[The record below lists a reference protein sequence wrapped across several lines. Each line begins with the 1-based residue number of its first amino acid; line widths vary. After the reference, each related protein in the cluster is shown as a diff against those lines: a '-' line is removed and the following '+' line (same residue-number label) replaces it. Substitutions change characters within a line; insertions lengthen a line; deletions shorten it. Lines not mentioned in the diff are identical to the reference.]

1 MPLTNAPVVYVP
13 TTPEGDG
20 LTLPTMISVL
30 AHAILIGILIYH
42 YHNREIETE
51 GSIETVMVTPEELAE
66 IQGQILAN
74 RAAASMATGE
84 DNLAS
89 GAVSDAPANPS
100 DATGQ
105 TMTSQRVPVFTQ
117 SNDAADFNY
126 DAPIL
131 MSQEQNDRLLEQSQS
146 YNESLSEWSA
156 QQEGMAIERLEEVEN
171 SRREELKEERER
183 LKAFREQRNNPP
195 KIERPNS
202 SQRNIEISSGGSGA
216 GGKSYNLSDGQ
227 STFSGDSSTSSP
239 NTGRSKSAGGSRGAS
254 NSEIINLIRRNYN
267 PPTAAKGSTQRAT
280 LSITVNASGDVV
292 SVSASG
298 SDSAVNEAA
307 RQAVLSTRN
316 LPIDTDD
323 PKYPTF
329 TIQFNGSN

>member
-1 MPLTNAPVVYVP
+1 MNNAPVVYVP

-20 LTLPTMISVL
+20 LTLPTVLSIL
-30 AHAILIGILIYH
+30 AHAIVIGILIYH
-42 YHNREIETE
+42 YHHLPEPE
-51 GSIETVMVTPEELAE
+51 GSIETTMVTPEELAE

-74 RAAASMATGE
+74 RAAASMASGE

-89 GAVSDAPANPS
+89 GAVSPS
-100 DATGQ
+100 PPSPNSATNQ
-105 TMTSQRVPVFTQ
+105 ATTSQRVPIFTQ
-117 SNDAADFNY
+117 SNDAANFDY

-131 MSQEQNDRLLEQSQS
+131 MSQEQNERLLEQSQS
-146 YNESLSEWSA
+146 YEESISDWNA
-156 QQEGMAIERLEEVEN
+156 QQDGMAIERLEQVEK
-171 SRREELKEERER
+171 SKREEQLEDRER
-183 LKAFREQRNNPP
+183 LKAYREQQNNPP
-195 KIERPNS
+195 KVERPNAT
-202 SQRNIEISSGGSGA
+202 QRNIEITSGGSGA

-280 LSITVNASGDVV
+280 LSITVNASGDIVNV
-292 SVSASG
+292 SVSG
-298 SDSAVNEAA
+298 SDSAVNDAA

-316 LPIDTDD
+316 LPIDPDD
-323 PKYPTF
+323 PKFPTF
-329 TIQFNGSN
+329 TIQFNGKN

>member
-1 MPLTNAPVVYVP
+1 MKNAPVVYVP

-20 LTLPTMISVL
+20 LTLPTVLSVL
-30 AHAILIGILIYH
+30 AHTIVIGILIYH
-42 YHNREIETE
+42 YYHLPEPEGMIET
-51 GSIETVMVTPEELAE
+51 TMVTPEELAE

-74 RAAASMATGE
+74 RAAASMASGD
-84 DNLAS
+84 DNLPS
-89 GAVSDAPANPS
+89 GALSDAPPNPNPANP
-100 DATGQ
+100 Q
-105 TMTSQRVPVFTQ
+105 TVTSQRVPVFTQ
-117 SNDAADFNY
+117 SNDAADFDY
-126 DAPIL
+126 EAPPL
-131 MSQEQNDRLLEQSQS
+131 MSQKQNDSLLEQPPS
-146 YNESLSEWSA
+146 YEDPFGELSA
-156 QQEGMAIERLEEVEN
+156 QIENEALNKIEQIEQ
-171 SRREELKEERER
+171 SRRDEQREERER
-183 LKAFREQRNNPP
+183 LKDYQQRQNNPP
-195 KIERPNS
+195 KVERPNS
-202 SQRNIEISSGGSGA
+202 TQRNIEISAGGSGSA
-216 GGKSYNLSDGQ
+216 GKSYSLSDGQ

-307 RQAVLSTRN
+307 RQAVLNTRN
-316 LPIDTDD
+316 LPIDPDD

-329 TIQFNGSN
+329 SIQFNGSN